1 MKGVG
6 YMPNKKVNL
15 YETIRNLEGTI
26 RYLRTAKDIYE
37 LTPQQTSELVDSLEA
52 IKTRLEDKLGA

>member
-1 MKGVG
+1 
-6 YMPNKKVNL
+6 MPNKKVNL